1 MLGRV
6 SVYAFERIG
15 RELELMPLS
24 ARRAADLAGLR
35 PSLDGWKSLS
45 RQLRETLVE
54 LGRVPQVDTRVVA
67 EVLAGARPMA
77 QAISPELD
85 PPSGAAP
92 ESLLSALGGERPLT
106 PAVWSALS
114 ALDRYALVK
123 VARKGA
129 SERLNEAYQ
138 EIVGVSAY
146 STHLDSRG
154 GARMVSVS
162 EKPASARRA
171 VATARVSMNSEAF
184 ERLLRA
190 DAPKGDVL
198 GTARLAGIMA
208 AKRTSDL
215 IPLCHP
221 IALTRVEV
229 ALELEPAQRSVR
241 IQSSVEAFDR
251 TGVEMEALTSA
262 TAAALTVYDMLKAFD
277 RSMVIGSTQL
287 LEKSG
292 GKSGDFRKTAPVAG
306 PVERF
311 SISEAPLSVD
321 EAVRRVSR
329 ADAGGIAV
337 FIGTVRDHNLGRPV
351 QLLEYQAYA
360 SMAVKEM
367 ERIAIELE
375 DEIPGTRLCVFHRVG
390 ALSIGDVAVI
400 CAASAAHREQAFRA
414 CRELIDRVKQ
424 RVPIWKREHDPSGS
438 SWIGWEDARLPGSV
452 G

>member
-6 SVYAFERIG
+6 SVYAFERIS

-24 ARRAADLAGLR
+24 ARRAADLVGLR
-35 PSLDGWKSLS
+35 PSLYGWKSLS
-45 RQLRETLVE
+45 RQLRATLVE
-54 LGRVPQVDTRVVA
+54 LGTAPEVDTRAVS

-77 QAISPELD
+77 QAIAPELD
-85 PPSGAAP
+85 PPAGAAP
-92 ESLLSALGGERPLT
+92 ESLLASLGAERPLT

-114 ALDRYALVK
+114 PLDRYALVK

-138 EIVGVSAY
+138 EIVGASAF

-162 EKPASARRA
+162 AKPASARRA
-171 VATARVSMNSEAF
+171 VATARVSMNGEAF

-221 IALTRVEV
+221 IALTRVQVE
-229 ALELEPAQRSVR
+229 LELEPARRSVR

-262 TAAALTVYDMLKAFD
+262 SAAALTVYDMLKAFD

-292 GKSGDFRKTAPVAG
+292 GKSGDFRSAAPVAE
-306 PVERF
+306 PAERF
-311 SISEAPLSVD
+311 SISEATLSVD

-400 CAASAAHREQAFRA
+400 CAASAAHREQAFQA

-438 SWIGWEDARLPGSV
+438 SWIGWEDARVPGAAL
-452 G
+452 

>member
-6 SVYAFERIG
+6 SVYAFEQIS

-45 RQLRETLVE
+45 RQLRTTLAE
-54 LGRVPQVDTRVVA
+54 LGAAPQVDTRVVA

-77 QAISPELD
+77 QSISPELD
-85 PPSGAAP
+85 PPAGAAP
-92 ESLLSALGGERPLT
+92 DPLLAALGSDRPLT

-114 ALDRYALVK
+114 PLDRYALVK
-123 VARKGA
+123 VARRGA
-129 SERLNEAYQ
+129 SERLVEAYQ
-138 EIVGVSAY
+138 EIVGASAY

-162 EKPASARRA
+162 QKPASARRA
-171 VATARVSMNSEAF
+171 VATARVSMNAEAF

-229 ALELEPAQRSVR
+229 SLELEPAQRSVR
-241 IQSSVEAFDR
+241 IRGSVEAFDR
-251 TGVEMEALTSA
+251 TGVEMEALTSVS
-262 TAAALTVYDMLKAFD
+262 AAALTVYDMLKAFD

-292 GKSGDFRKTAPVAG
+292 GKSGDFRSGAPVAE
-306 PVERF
+306 PAERF
-311 SISEAPLSVD
+311 LVSEAALSVD
-321 EAVRRVSR
+321 EAVRRVARS
-329 ADAGGIAV
+329 DAGGISV
-337 FIGTVRDHNLGRPV
+337 FIGTVRDHNQGHPV
-351 QLLEYQAYA
+351 RLLEYQAYA

-375 DEIPGTRLCVFHRVG
+375 DEIPGTRLSVFHRVG
-390 ALSIGDVAVI
+390 SLVVGDVAVI
-400 CAASAAHREQAFRA
+400 CAASAAHREQAFLA
-414 CRELIDRVKQ
+414 CRQLIERVKQ
-424 RVPIWKREHDPSGS
+424 RVPIWKREHDPTGS
-438 SWIGWEDARLPGSV
+438 SWIGWEDARAPSTR
-452 G
+452 